1 MELMKHCNKCGE
13 TKDVTNF
20 SKSSA
25 RKDGLQDYC
34 KACNKKNNLKFRTEI
49 NPQHHAEWQR
59 NNPDRLCELVK
70 KYRKADKGGAIYSI
84 RNPEGETYIGMT
96 EAYLNVRWLEHR
108 QHYKRAQKGKN
119 LALPKLHE
127 SFSKYG
133 IENHTFEVVVEL
145 PGIDR
150 QQLRFI
156 ETSFIESFQQI
167 GKSLNI
173 RVK

>member
-1 MELMKHCNKCGE
+1 MKECIQCGE
-13 TKDVTNF
+13 TKDITNF
-20 SKSSA
+20 SKSAA
-25 RKDGLQDYC
+25 RKDGLQDCC
-34 KACNKKNNLKFRTEI
+34 KSCNKKNNLKFRTEI
-49 NPQHHAEWQR
+49 NPQHHADWQR
-59 NNPDRLCELVK
+59 NNPDKLNELVK
-70 KYRKADKGGAIYSI
+70 RYRKADKGGAIYSI

-119 LALPKLHE
+119 LALPKLHD

-133 IENHTFEVVVEL
+133 IENHTFDVVVEL

-150 QQLRFI
+150 QQLRYI
-156 ETSFIESFQQI
+156 ETTFIESFQEI

-173 RVK
+173 RVR

>member
-1 MELMKHCNKCGE
+1 MKKCTKCGE
-13 TKDVTNF
+13 VKDEVNF
-20 SKSSA
+20 SKSVA
-25 RKDGLQDYC
+25 RKDGLQDNC
-34 KACNKKNNLKFRTEI
+34 KACNKKDNLKFRTEI

-59 NNPDRLCELVK
+59 NNPDRLCELVA

-108 QHYKRAQKGKN
+108 QHYKRAQKGK
-119 LALPKLHE
+119 AHSLPLLYK
-127 SFSKYG
+127 SFDAYG
-133 IENHTFEVVVEL
+133 IENHTFDVVVEM

-150 QQLRFI
+150 KQLAFVETAFI
-156 ETSFIESFQQI
+156 QAFQEI